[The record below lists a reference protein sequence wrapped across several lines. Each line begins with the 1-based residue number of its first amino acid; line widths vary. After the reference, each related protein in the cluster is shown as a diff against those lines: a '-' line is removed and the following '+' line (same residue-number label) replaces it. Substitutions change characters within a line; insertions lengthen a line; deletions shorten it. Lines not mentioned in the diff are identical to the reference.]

1 MKHTLLTI
9 ASLFFLVLSSNAQTT
24 FTGDTWAEA
33 QENGEAEIT
42 AVYLEEDSF
51 AYTVD
56 GELTGV
62 EIDIFEQFAT
72 WLKNSKGVDLSINY
86 VKETGFNTFYNMVEE
101 SSGGVFGLGSVTI
114 LERRREEVQFSEPF
128 INNIAVL
135 VTHESAPDLG
145 SMEEISRVY
154 DDMVGIAPV
163 GTTLEG
169 YMEDLKAQYYPNL
182 TINRINSH
190 QDVLK
195 NIIANPKSFAYMDL
209 SMFWP
214 AYKKQGEPIKRQ
226 AVGDLSAEQ
235 FGFIMPLDSDWSGV
249 IDEFFSI
256 GGGYRSTS
264 AYRSILMKNLGTEVL
279 QMLDLAQKRQNRR

>member
-1 MKHTLLTI
+1 MVCGLFILVFSSHAQ
-9 ASLFFLVLSSNAQTT
+9 AS

-33 QENGEAEIT
+33 REKGSAEIT

-56 GELTGV
+56 GQLTGV

-72 WLKNSKGVDLSINY
+72 WVKNSKGVDLSINY
-86 VKETGFNTFYNMVEE
+86 VKETGFNTFYTMVKE
-101 SSGGVFGLGSVTI
+101 SKGGVFGLGSVTI
-114 LERRREEVQFSEPF
+114 LERRRAEVQFSEPF

-135 VTHESAPDLG
+135 VTHESATDLD
-145 SMEEISRVY
+145 SMSEISKVY
-154 DDMVGIAPV
+154 EDMVGIAPV

-169 YMEDLKAQYYPNL
+169 YMEDLQAKYYPNL
-182 TINRINSH
+182 TINHIDSH

-195 NIIANPKSFAYMDL
+195 NIISNPKAFAYMDL

-235 FGFIMPLDSDWSGV
+235 FGFIMPLDSDWSVV

-264 AYRSILMKNLGTEVL
+264 SYRSILMKNLGTEVL
-279 QMLDLAQKRQNRR
+279 QMLDLAQKRENRR